1 MTIKF
6 KDLQEQKTNRDMDVI
21 FSIDENYRFNFE
33 VVLFYYPKEEIKK
46 YIEKLAEEN
55 PFKKYIATKPYFS
68 AYDEEYYTIINLNKT
83 LKNKNIEEFLEE
95 AKNSNNKELA
105 IEVFKKF
112 FNHILRE
119 GELWKLLKS
128 SYISTR
134 NTKDE

>member
-68 AYDEEYYTIINLNKT
+68 AYDVEYYTIINLNKT

>member
-1 MTIKF
+1 MAGK
-6 KDLQEQKTNRDMDVI
+6 
-21 FSIDENYRFNFE
+21 DENYRFNFE